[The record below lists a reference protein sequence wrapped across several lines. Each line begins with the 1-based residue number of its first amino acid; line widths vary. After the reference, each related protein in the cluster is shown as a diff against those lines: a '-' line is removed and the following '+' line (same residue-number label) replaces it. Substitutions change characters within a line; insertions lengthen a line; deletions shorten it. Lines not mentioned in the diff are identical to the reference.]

1 MIRLFLLFMATL
13 ILSQCTPKSDDM
25 PLVEKDLLAYGI
37 PITLQVPDSAEIKTM
52 DFGVQ
57 KDITVKGPDW
67 YNLQIFSS
75 TASSSDMAKTKSEH
89 LSIINDN
96 PYFRNMVRE
105 EEDGFIFEMEIDSLQ
120 NYDFRH
126 LKIQGDREYVFQA
139 GLYGTFSIEDI
150 EKLYQIAKEAK

>member
-1 MIRLFLLFMATL
+1 MIRCLPI
-13 ILSQCTPKSDDM
+13 ILSIIILTCCTSKPDDLA
-25 PLVEKDLLAYGI
+25 LVEKDLLGYGI
-37 PITLQVPDSAEIKTM
+37 PITLNVPDSAEIKTR

-57 KDITVKGPDW
+57 KDITIQGPDW

-75 TASSSDMAKTKSEH
+75 TASSSNMAKVKSEY

-96 PYFRNMVRE
+96 PYFRDMVSE

-126 LKIQGDREYVFQA
+126 IKIQGDREYVFQA
-139 GLYGTFSIEDI
+139 GLFGTFSLEDI
-150 EKLYQIAKEAK
+150 EKLYKISKEAR